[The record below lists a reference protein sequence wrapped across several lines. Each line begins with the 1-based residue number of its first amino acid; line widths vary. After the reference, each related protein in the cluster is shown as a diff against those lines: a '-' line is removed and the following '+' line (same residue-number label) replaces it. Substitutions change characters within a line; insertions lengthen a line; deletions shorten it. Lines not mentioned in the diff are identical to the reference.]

1 MSNNEDAVS
10 SNFSSS
16 VLTNKDLCFT
26 LNSLFFFY
34 SDHYVNSCFFFFF
47 TIVFGNLEKI
57 NK

>member
-26 LNSLFFFY
+26 LNSLFFY